1 MTHSRRQFLKTLGS
15 APILAGASVAASSPI
30 PIDVGRQLFVDDYL
44 IEESTLIKTFHK
56 AAFHADNPV
65 LKAETPWELNR
76 GVMPAAATFGDGVWY
91 DPKDKLYKIWYIGGY
106 DDGFCYATSE
116 DGIRWNRPN
125 LDVVPGTNRVMAP
138 IRNYMRNGVSVWLD
152 HEAKDP
158 NERFKMFAYI
168 QRGTG
173 SWPRKQPD
181 EPLPKGERMASGYV
195 YTSPDGIHWS
205 KPTMTGGCGDNTS
218 MFYNPFRKKWV
229 FSIRKGRPG
238 IGRARNFVETSDFIK
253 GAAWKPE
260 DVNLWL
266 SCDKYDRM
274 DPVLKHRA
282 EMYKVDC
289 VAYESRMLGVFSVY
303 LGPPN
308 DVAYGQGFP
317 KTNDLHVGFSRDGIE
332 FERPADRTAFLA
344 CSRKPG
350 TWNRGY
356 FHPAAGCCLVVGD
369 QLRFYFAAFS
379 GVSPAQGGGA
389 FAGASTGLA
398 TLRRDGFASVGSG
411 SGLGFLTTHGVT
423 FKGKYMF
430 VNVDARS
437 GELRAEALDE
447 GGKVLPGFSAQDC
460 IPIKVDKTKVA
471 VMWKDN
477 KDLQTLKERVVK
489 FRFHLAG
496 AELYS
501 FWVSP
506 NENGASYGYVG
517 AGGPGFAGATDTT
530 GA

>member
-1 MTHSRRQFLKTLGS
+1 MVSSRSF
-15 APILAGASVAASSPI
+15 AASSPI

-44 IEESTLIKTFHK
+44 IDESTLLKTFHK
-56 AAFHADNPV
+56 ATFHPNSPV
-65 LKAETPWELNR
+65 LKPETPLELNN
-76 GVMPAAATFGDGVWY
+76 GVMPAAAPFGDGVWY
-91 DPKDKLYKIWYIGGY
+91 DPKDKLFKIWYIGGY

-138 IRNYMRNGVSVWLD
+138 IRNYMRNGASVWLD
-152 HEAKDP
+152 HHAKDP
-158 NERFKMFAYI
+158 SERFKMFAYI

-181 EPLPKGERMASGYV
+181 EPLPKGGRMASGYV

-229 FSIRKGRPG
+229 FSIRKGRNG
-238 IGRARNFVETSDFIK
+238 IGRARNFVEADDFVK

-260 DVNLWL
+260 DVNMWL
-266 SCDKYDRM
+266 SCDKRDRM

-282 EMYKVDC
+282 ELYKVDC
-289 VAYESRMLGVFSVY
+289 VGYESRMLGVFSVY

-308 DVAYGQGFP
+308 DIAYGQGFP
-317 KTNDLHVGFSRDGIE
+317 KTNDLHAGFSRDGID
-332 FERPADRTAFLA
+332 FERPDRSAFIA
-344 CSRKPG
+344 CSRTPN

-356 FHPAAGCCLVVGD
+356 LHPANGCCLVVGD

-389 FAGASTGLA
+389 FAGASTGMA

-411 SGLGFLTTHGVT
+411 SGIGTLTTHGLT

-430 VNVDARS
+430 VNADARS
-437 GELRAEALDE
+437 GELRVEALDE
-447 GGKVLPGFSAQDC
+447 GGRLLPGFSAADC
-460 IPIKVDKTKVA
+460 VPIKTDKTKIA
-471 VMWKDN
+471 VTWKGAS
-477 KDLQTLKERVVK
+477 DLQSLIGRVVK

-496 AELYS
+496 TDLYS

-506 NENGASYGYVG
+506 DENGASHGYVG
-517 AGGPGFAGATDTT
+517 AGGPGFTGDTDTT